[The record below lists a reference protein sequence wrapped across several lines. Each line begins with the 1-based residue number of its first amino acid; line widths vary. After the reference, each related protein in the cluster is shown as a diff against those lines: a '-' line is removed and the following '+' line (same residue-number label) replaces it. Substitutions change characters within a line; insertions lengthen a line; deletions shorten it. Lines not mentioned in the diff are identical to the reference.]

1 MFAGRCGASD
11 SNPTPRPSRQWGARL
26 RTRSDDEDV
35 AKKEEQDGDAAKKE
49 DDETPF
55 SVDGELVKAKSY
67 I

>member
-35 AKKEEQDGDAAKKE
+35 AKKEEQDGDAVKKEEQDGDAVKKE
-49 DDETPF
+49 DDETSF
-55 SVDGELVKAKSY
+55 SV
-67 I
+67 